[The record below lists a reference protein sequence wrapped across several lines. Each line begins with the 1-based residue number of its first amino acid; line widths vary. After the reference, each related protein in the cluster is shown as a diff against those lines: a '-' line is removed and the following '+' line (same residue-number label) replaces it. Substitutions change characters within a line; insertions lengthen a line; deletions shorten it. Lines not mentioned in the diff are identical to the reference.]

1 MCEVPNGVGGSASG
15 FNGGVE
21 VSSGAP
27 DNRVGGSASGSFSVY
42 FLGIGGVSMSA
53 LATYLAKKGVRVS
66 GCDRARGEF
75 VSRLL
80 SAGVEVDILNSDED
94 FYGDAKIPKR
104 LIDADL
110 AVYTS
115 ALSPSDGLLR
125 FCEKNGKLT
134 ISRAQLLREIML
146 SYPFSIGV
154 GGTHGKTTCTCML
167 AHIFKRAG
175 KKFCAHIGGFDK
187 LLGNLYHCG
196 NDCFITEVCE
206 YQRNISLFSPSIGV
220 ILNADND
227 HLDSYGNFS
236 SVCAEF
242 LNYAARSGVCVYN
255 ADDKSLCA
263 TSAVSSR
270 ERCGS
275 EAVSG
280 RECGGKLLNGCVGVG
295 FSLKNPACDY
305 YAQDVRFCRKNIS
318 FKVFERGKFVGVF
331 KIKSMF
337 FHNVYNALA
346 SIAAAR
352 LCGVSFNN
360 IKRGL
365 YDFSGVERREE
376 WLFKLNG
383 ALVFADYCHHP
394 AQIKQTVAALGRL
407 KSKRLTVVFQPH
419 TYSRTKSLFEE
430 FVCAL
435 SSLCCDCGGD
445 CRFGG
450 GGAVGTKG
458 GVGGSG
464 VRGGT
469 SCNYGGCDCGCG
481 VGRCGKHDFI
491 NDCKGDNLQN
501 CANGQK
507 GASEQKKVNVRLIIT
522 DTYAA
527 RETYDYFGSGKRL
540 AGEILGCE
548 YVGDK
553 TLAVQSALSGAR
565 SGDIIAFLGAGD
577 IYSEAKKLSAELEK
591 IT

>member
-1 MCEVPNGVGGSASG
+1 MCKVPNGIGGSFIG
-15 FNGGVE
+15 FNGGFE
-21 VSSGAP
+21 GGSGSLN
-27 DNRVGGSASGSFSVY
+27 NRVGGSASGAFSVY

-53 LATYLAKKGVRVS
+53 LAVYLARKGVCVS

-75 VSRLL
+75 VARLL
-80 SAGVEVDILNSDED
+80 NAGVEVDILNFDEH
-94 FYGDAKIPKR
+94 FYGDAKIPKG

-110 AVYTS
+110 VVYTS
-115 ALSPSDGLLR
+115 ALSPSDGLLK
-125 FCEKNGKLT
+125 FCKSSGKITL
-134 ISRAQLLREIML
+134 SRAQLLREIML
-146 SYPFSIGV
+146 SYPLSIGV

-206 YQRNISLFSPSIGV
+206 YQRNISLFSPSIGI

-270 ERCGS
+270 ESNGVGAIRERSG
-275 EAVSG
+275 AVVS

-305 YAQDVRFCRKNIS
+305 YAQDINFCRKNIS

-346 SIAAAR
+346 SISAAR

-365 YDFSGVERREE
+365 YDFSGVERRED

-394 AQIKQTVAALGRL
+394 AQIKQTVAALSRL
-407 KSKRLTVVFQPH
+407 KRKRLTVVFQPH

-435 SSLCCDCGGD
+435 SSLFCDC
-445 CRFGG
+445 
-450 GGAVGTKG
+450 
-458 GVGGSG
+458 
-464 VRGGT
+464 
-469 SCNYGGCDCGCG
+469 GGCDCGGG
-481 VGRCGKHDFI
+481 VGRCSNPDFI

-501 CANGQK
+501 CANGQNC
-507 GASEQKKVNVRLIIT
+507 ASAQKKVNVRLIIT

>member
-1 MCEVPNGVGGSASG
+1 MCKVPNGI
-15 FNGGVE
+15 
-21 VSSGAP
+21 
-27 DNRVGGSASGSFSVY
+27 GGSASGSFSVY

-53 LATYLAKKGVRVS
+53 LAVYLAKKGVCVS

-75 VSRLL
+75 VARLL
-80 SAGVEVDILNSDED
+80 SAGVEVDILNFDEH
-94 FYGDAKIPKR
+94 FYGDAKIPKG

-110 AVYTS
+110 VVYTS
-115 ALSPSDGLLR
+115 ALSPSDGLLK
-125 FCEKNGKLT
+125 FCKSSGKITL
-134 ISRAQLLREIML
+134 SRAQLLREIML

-206 YQRNISLFSPSIGV
+206 YQRNISLFSPSIGI

-270 ERCGS
+270 ESNGVGASRERSG
-275 EAVSG
+275 AVVS
-280 RECGGKLLNGCVGVG
+280 RECGGKLLNGCVGVR

-346 SIAAAR
+346 SISAAR

-394 AQIKQTVAALGRL
+394 AQIKQTVAALSRL

-435 SSLCCDCGGD
+435 SSLFCDCGGGR
-445 CRFGG
+445 RFGG
-450 GGAVGTKG
+450 GGSVGTKG

-464 VRGGT
+464 VRGGIR
-469 SCNYGGCDCGCG
+469 CDYGGCDCGCG
-481 VGRCGKHDFI
+481 VGRFGKHDFI
-491 NDCKGDNLQN
+491 NDCKGKNLQN

-507 GASEQKKVNVRLIIT
+507 RASVQKKVNVRLIIT

-553 TLAVQSALSGAR
+553 SLAVQSALSGAR

>member
-1 MCEVPNGVGGSASG
+1 MCKVPNGI
-15 FNGGVE
+15 
-21 VSSGAP
+21 
-27 DNRVGGSASGSFSVY
+27 GGSASGSFSVY

-53 LATYLAKKGVRVS
+53 LAVYLARKGVCVS

-75 VSRLL
+75 VARLL
-80 SAGVEVDILNSDED
+80 NAGIEVDILNFDEH
-94 FYGDAKIPKR
+94 FYGDAKIPKG

-110 AVYTS
+110 VVYTS
-115 ALSPSDGLLR
+115 ALSPSDGLLK

-146 SYPFSIGV
+146 SYPLSIGV

-270 ERCGS
+270 ECCGG
-275 EAVSG
+275 EAVSSRECG
-280 RECGGKLLNGCVGVG
+280 GAVVSRECGGKLLNGCVGVG

-346 SIAAAR
+346 SVAAAR

-394 AQIKQTVAALGRL
+394 AQIKQTVAALSRL
-407 KSKRLTVVFQPH
+407 KNKRLTVVFQPH

-435 SSLCCDCGGD
+435 SSL
-445 CRFGG
+445 F
-450 GGAVGTKG
+450 
-458 GVGGSG
+458 
-464 VRGGT
+464 
-469 SCNYGGCDCGCG
+469 CDCGCG
-481 VGRCGKHDFI
+481 VERCSNPAFL

-501 CANGQK
+501 CANGQNC
-507 GASEQKKVNVRLIIT
+507 ASVQKKVNVRLIIT

>member
-1 MCEVPNGVGGSASG
+1 MCKVPNGVGGEAGCSFYG
-15 FNGGVE
+15 LI
-21 VSSGAP
+21 
-27 DNRVGGSASGSFSVY
+27 GGSIGGSFSVY

-53 LATYLAKKGVRVS
+53 LATYLAKKGVCVS

-80 SAGVEVDILNSDED
+80 NAGVEVDILNSDED
-94 FYGDAKIPKR
+94 FYGGAKIPKG
-104 LIDADL
+104 LINADL
-110 AVYTS
+110 VVYTS
-115 ALSPSDGLLR
+115 ALTPSDGLLR
-125 FCEKNGKLT
+125 FCEKNGKITL
-134 ISRAQLLREIML
+134 SRAQLLREIML
-146 SYPFSIGV
+146 SYPLSIGV

-227 HLDSYGNFS
+227 HLDSYGDFS
-236 SVCAEF
+236 GVCTEF

-263 TSAVSSR
+263 TSAVYSR
-270 ERCGS
+270 EPCGAGAIPERGGVGAS
-275 EAVSG
+275 RECDGKLVSG
-280 RECGGKLLNGCVGVG
+280 GVGVG

-305 YAQDVRFCRKNIS
+305 YAQDIRFCGKHIS
-318 FKVFERGKFVGVF
+318 FKVFERGKSVGVF

-352 LCGVSFNN
+352 LCGINFNN

-365 YDFSGVERREE
+365 YDFSGVERRED

-394 AQIKQTVAALGRL
+394 AQIKQTVAALSRL

-435 SSLCCDCGGD
+435 SSLCGSRGGVAS
-445 CRFGG
+445 GG
-450 GGAVGTKG
+450 SVGAKG
-458 GVGGSG
+458 GVGGSE
-464 VRGGT
+464 VRGGAEFCG
-469 SCNYGGCDCGCG
+469 SRGGAASGGCG
-481 VGRCGKHDFI
+481 GKTDFV
-491 NDCKGDNLQN
+491 NDCKGENLQK
-501 CANGQK
+501 CANGQNS
-507 GASEQKKVNVRLIIT
+507 AREQKDARVRLIIT

-540 AGEILGCE
+540 ASEILGCE
-548 YVGDK
+548 YVSDK
-553 TLAVQSALSGAR
+553 TLAVQSALGGAR

-577 IYSEAKKLSAELEK
+577 IYSEAKKLSAELARL
-591 IT
+591 I